1 MNLVDQ
7 LVLIAEEIE
16 TADPIDWGMLEIDE
30 HDAYTLMAT
39 GVLDNYLATDP
50 DDRDMVM
57 LATVVKLTVENFV
70 LNLKLANA
78 GKAGNA

>member
-1 MNLVDQ
+1 MNLVEQ

>member
-1 MNLVDQ
+1 
-7 LVLIAEEIE
+7 
-16 TADPIDWGMLEIDE
+16 MLEIDE

-39 GVLDNYLATDP
+39 GVLENYLTTDS

-70 LNLKLANA
+70 LNLKIINH
-78 GKAGNA
+78 K

>member
-1 MNLVDQ
+1 VNLVEQ

-39 GVLDNYLATDP
+39 GVLENYLTTDS

>member
-1 MNLVDQ
+1 VNLVDQ

>member
-1 MNLVDQ
+1 VNLVEQ

>member
-1 MNLVDQ
+1 MNLVEQ

-16 TADPIDWGMLEIDE
+16 TADPIDWGMLEIGE

-39 GVLDNYLATDP
+39 GVLENYLNTDS

-70 LNLKLANA
+70 LNLKLANTGNT
-78 GKAGNA
+78 GKT